1 LTAAR
6 KVANC
11 FPLVSL
17 VDRTVTPDAASY
29 PRRLRAAHGDE
40 HVLHVRGTVA
50 EPTLAAAIV
59 GARAATTTAMRAA
72 HELARGLAATGAT
85 VISGGAL
92 GVDAGAHAGA
102 LAAGG
107 PTIAVLACG
116 LDIIYPPRHAGL
128 FDRIVA
134 GGGAVVT
141 TFPAGTP
148 PKKGHFVA
156 RNSVI
161 AALADVVI
169 VVEAGAA
176 SGALHTARAAVAL
189 GRPVGAMGDSPGV
202 RRLHA
207 AGAAVIDTADDVIA
221 LAAGRARRPSAAPVD
236 DRARAVAVA
245 IGTGAD
251 ADTIAERTGLTGR
264 AIACALLDL
273 EAAGWVRTLPGG
285 RHVLTAIAPLAR
297 DRQE

>member
-1 LTAAR
+1 
-6 KVANC
+6 
-11 FPLVSL
+11 VSL

-29 PRRLRAAHGDE
+29 PRRLRAAHGDK

-59 GARAATTTAMRAA
+59 GARAATAAAMRAA
-72 HELARGLAATGAT
+72 HELARSLADGGAT
-85 VISGGAL
+85 VISGGAI
-92 GVDAGAHAGA
+92 GVDAGAHTGA
-102 LAAGG
+102 LAGGG

-116 LDIIYPPRHAGL
+116 IDVVYPPRHAGL

-134 GGGAVVT
+134 AGGAVVT

-148 PKKGHFVA
+148 PLKGHFVA
-156 RNSVI
+156 RNAVI

-169 VVEAGAA
+169 VVEASAA
-176 SGALHTARAAVAL
+176 SGALHTARAAIAL
-189 GRPVGAMGDSPGV
+189 GRRVGAMGDSPGA

-207 AGAAVIDTADDVIA
+207 AGAAVIETAADVVA
-221 LAAGRARRPSAAPVD
+221 LAAGRARSATAAPVD
-236 DRARAVAVA
+236 DRARAVAAA
-245 IGTGAD
+245 IGSTGAD
-251 ADTIAERTGLTGR
+251 ADTIAERTGLAAR

-285 RHVLTAIAPLAR
+285 RHVLTAIAPRAR